1 MRLLMIKTNW
11 FSDFANATKSAP
23 MLIAAVIC
31 APACSSLAGAEINQ
45 AALPDASSVY
55 DAQLAADLNADE
67 YGMKSYVFV
76 LLKTGP
82 AEITEPETRSELFAG
97 HFANMSR
104 LSEEGKLVLAGPFV
118 EAGDNRG
125 LFILNT
131 DNIEEARQWTESDPA
146 IAAGIFAPEFS
157 KYYGSATLQ
166 QLKDLHAKVQKTSIN

>member
-1 MRLLMIKTNW
+1 MRLPKVRFDW
-11 FSDFANATKSAP
+11 VGDFASATKSTIA
-23 MLIAAVIC
+23 LIAAASLV
-31 APACSSLAGAEINQ
+31 PACTSLTAAETTE

-82 AEITEPETRSELFAG
+82 AEITEPERRSELFAG

>member
-1 MRLLMIKTNW
+1 MKMRVFKSIAKG
-11 FSDFANATKSAP
+11 KSAVLAGTAP
-23 MLIAAVIC
+23 ILVQACSTI
-31 APACSSLAGAEINQ
+31 APAVHDVSPVAGAS
-45 AALPDASSVY
+45 PSF

-104 LSEEGKLVLAGPFV
+104 LSDEGKLVLAGPFV
-118 EAGDNRG
+118 DAGDQRG

-131 DNIEEARQWTESDPA
+131 DSIEEARLWTASDPA
-146 IAAGIFAPEFS
+146 IAAGIFTPEFS

-166 QLKDLHAKVQKTSIN
+166 QLKDLHPKVQKKSIN